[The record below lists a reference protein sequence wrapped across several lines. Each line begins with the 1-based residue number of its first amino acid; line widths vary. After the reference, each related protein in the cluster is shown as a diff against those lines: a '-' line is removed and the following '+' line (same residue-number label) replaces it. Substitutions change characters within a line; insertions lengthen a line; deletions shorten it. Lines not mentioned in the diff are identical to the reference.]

1 MKLHVLTAIT
11 RYGNLGE
18 IAASLIRSHWKGV
31 ELVWHWRVDY
41 DRTAVGGQAL
51 KNAMLDEIADG
62 WVWILDDDNLVHPGF
77 CQALITTLAACPAAR
92 MLVGAQHTAGGVR
105 AIGRH
110 MLRASLVDAAQ
121 VIVRRDAIGDRRI
134 PEHYCGDGEWI
145 EAIARSLGSHEI
157 AYLPGVVI
165 HYNALRGGVA

>member
-18 IAASLIRSHWKGV
+18 IAASLIRAHWRDV
-31 ELVWHWRVDY
+31 DLVWHWRVDY
-41 DRTAVGGQAL
+41 ERTAVGGQAL
-51 KNAMLDEIADG
+51 KNAMLEDIADG
-62 WVWILDDDNLVHPGF
+62 WVWILDDDNLVHPRF
-77 CQALITTLAACPAAR
+77 CQALVTTLQINPDAR
-92 MLVGAQHTAGGVR
+92 MLVGAQATARGVR
-105 AIGRH
+105 AAHRM

-121 VIVRRDAIGDRRI
+121 VIIRRDAIGDLRI